1 MKYGIDWDLNMP
13 DDQIAIYRR
22 KYVFGNSSALC
33 MSDNL
38 QFFWKTD
45 YQPVGWRITEVLEYE
60 CETLET
66 FEMRLV
72 RQITALSYGA
82 KCTNFDN
89 R

>member
-1 MKYGIDWDLNMP
+1 MRLTVFYGGKIRYVS
-13 DDQIAIYRR
+13 QIT
-22 KYVFGNSSALC
+22 VL
-33 MSDNL
+33 
-38 QFFWKTD
+38 WKLL
-45 YQPVGWRITEVLEYE
+45 VGWRITEVLEYE